1 LRPMAAQ
8 IRVVDTVE
16 GLVVEALEDIPPLTD
31 AMVQETLDRIRP
43 HSDPLT
49 SERVFDIVG

>member
-1 LRPMAAQ
+1 MAAQ